1 MFQKVHRLFS
11 KRVHQYCFILLSV
24 GCLLSLHPVK
34 AAPLQHK
41 DQQAVLKWLQQYQP
55 IVLHAKQSL
64 SFATFIQ
71 QIASKDVILVGEIHD
86 RYDHH
91 LTQCAILK
99 SLHERNPKLAIGVE
113 WFQQSFQ
120 PVIDDYLAGRIDEA
134 TFLTRSDYYER
145 WRYDYRMLRPIM
157 QYAKANHIPVI
168 ALNTPTELTKK
179 ISKGGLAAL
188 TPTERAQLPQMI
200 APANEAYRSRLKQ
213 IFAQHMGGDK
223 AKLENFLT
231 VQRVW
236 DATMAHNI
244 SRFLQQNAG
253 WQVAAF
259 TGSGHIIHGNGIPQD
274 LQQQLPQLKLA
285 TVISGTAGDVQAG
298 LVNYVVQTQPLTLP
312 PTGKLGVLLDQ
323 TYAGVVIKQLMP
335 NGSALQVGIQK
346 QDRILSLNNQ
356 PIRSMSQLLQQ
367 LSQFAPKDIINLE
380 IARTGQTKPLRYRV
394 TLQ

>member
-11 KRVHQYCFILLSV
+11 KRVHQYFPVLLSMLW
-24 GCLLSLHPVK
+24 LLSINAVN
-34 AAPLQHK
+34 AATLEHK

-55 IVLHAKQSL
+55 NVLHAKKST
-64 SFATFIQ
+64 TFSNFIN
-71 QIASKDVILVGEIHD
+71 QIANKEVILVGEIHD

-99 SLHERNPKLAIGVE
+99 SLHERNPKVALGVE

-120 PVIDDYLAGRIDEA
+120 PVIDDYLAGNIDEA
-134 TFLTRSDYYER
+134 TLLSRSEYYER

-168 ALNTPTELTKK
+168 ALNAPMELTQK

-188 TPTERAQLPQMI
+188 SPSERAQLPQMI

-213 IFAQHMGGDK
+213 IFAQHMGSDK
-223 AKLENFLT
+223 AKLENFLM

-244 SRFLQQNAG
+244 SRFLKQHPG
-253 WQVAAF
+253 WQMIAL

-274 LQQQLPQLKLA
+274 LVQQNPNLKMA

-298 LVNYVVQTQPLTLP
+298 MVNYVVQTQPLDLP
-312 PTGKLGVLLDQ
+312 ATGKLGVMLDQ
-323 TYAGVVIKQLMP
+323 TPTGVVIKALMP
-335 NGSALQVGIQK
+335 KSAAMQVGLQK
-346 QDRILSLNNQ
+346 QDRIVGLNNQ
-356 PIRSMSQLLQQ
+356 SIQNLSQLLQQ
-367 LSQFAPKDIINLE
+367 LSQFAPKEVINLE
-380 IARTGQTKPLRYRV
+380 IARTGQSKPLRYRV

>member
-1 MFQKVHRLFS
+1 VS
-11 KRVHQYCFILLSV
+11 
-24 GCLLSLHPVK
+24 
-34 AAPLQHK
+34 AATLEHK

-55 IVLHAKQSL
+55 TVLHAKKSTNF
-64 SFATFIQ
+64 SNFIN
-71 QIASKDVILVGEIHD
+71 QIANKDVILVGEIHD

-99 SLHERNPKLAIGVE
+99 SLHERNSKVALGVE

-120 PVIDDYLAGRIDEA
+120 PVLDDYLAGKIDEA
-134 TFLTRSDYYER
+134 TLLSRSEYYER

-168 ALNTPTELTKK
+168 ALNAPVELTKK

-188 TPTERAQLPQMI
+188 SSSERAQLPKMI
-200 APANEAYRSRLKQ
+200 APADEAYRSRLKQ
-213 IFAQHMGGDK
+213 IFAQHMGNDK

-236 DATMAHNI
+236 DATMARNI
-244 SRFLQQNAG
+244 SRFLQQRPG
-253 WQVAAF
+253 WQMIAL
-259 TGSGHIIHGNGIPQD
+259 TGSGHIMHGNGIPQD
-274 LQQQLPQLKLA
+274 LLQQNPNLKIA

-298 LVNYVVQTQPLTLP
+298 LVNYVVQTQPLNLP
-312 PTGKLGVLLDQ
+312 PTGKLGVMLDQ
-323 TYAGVVIKQLMP
+323 TTNGVVIKALLP
-335 NGSALQVGIQK
+335 KGSAMQVGLQK
-346 QDRILSLNNQ
+346 QDRILSLNNH

-367 LSQFAPKDIINLE
+367 LGQFAPKNIINLE